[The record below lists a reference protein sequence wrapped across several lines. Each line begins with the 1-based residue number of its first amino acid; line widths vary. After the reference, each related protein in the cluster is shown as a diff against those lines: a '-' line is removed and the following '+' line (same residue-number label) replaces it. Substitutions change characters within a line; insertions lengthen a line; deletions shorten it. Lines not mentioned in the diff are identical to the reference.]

1 MDFISIHPMY
11 THANIMN
18 KKKLNIT
25 ANISTAQVAINR
37 INMFRIVNIIS
48 SSPLV
53 GSSVKQFHTVRQSNL
68 KKR

>member
-25 ANISTAQVAINR
+25 ANINTAQVATNR
-37 INMFRIVNIIS
+37 ANMFRIVNIIS
-48 SSPLV
+48 SSPLF
-53 GSSVKQFHTVRQSNL
+53 GSSATQFRTAHQSNL
-68 KKR
+68 KKH

>member
-37 INMFRIVNIIS
+37 INMFSIVVSIKTVP
-48 SSPLV
+48 PLA
-53 GSSVKQFHTVRQSNL
+53 
-68 KKR
+68 